1 MNDKAHIPYHTAR
14 RFLIDLIKN
23 NDFSGDDE
31 IIKLLHS
38 ILQGKSCLNYFTDGV
53 VSRIRID
60 KETRIFLLDYSDQEV
75 KMPCLPKTVFL
86 LFLIHPEG
94 VNFKGMRAYLQEL
107 YNIYQIVMKKN
118 IEADKIK
125 QILSNLVDPMSNS
138 IYEACSIIRN
148 RLLKVAGPSR
158 KKGTHTYRVEAP
170 MYASDAGV
178 VDLGNEQKIMSV
190 TLKPRFGYLEVFSL
204 PEQDAKVYIDSILV
218 GQTPYKSDRLPLRS
232 YHVKVEKDFFFPIDT
247 LLNVSAGATTTH
259 TFRMVS
265 TIKPKEPRRTLVML
279 EAGYHPSQTSFGG
292 MVGFVGTNGA
302 YIRFR
307 SDFGSASAELE
318 CDDTGELTS
327 GGTGIPYYKEGVTK
341 KARMS
346 VTAGYMRRLAKP
358 LYAYVGA
365 GYGNRTLA
373 WETVEDE
380 LVKNTDH
387 SASGIAA
394 EVGAIGRL
402 GKFAVS
408 VGFQTVGFKYHE
420 LSAGLGFFF

>member
-1 MNDKAHIPYHTAR
+1 MHDKFGVLRNYFYPDIIDKGTVYEMEIRVNDGAGQVAVDTSTQLLVMRPEPATAD
-14 RFLIDLIKN
+14 IYI
-23 NDFSGDDE
+23 DDE
-31 IIKLLHS
+31 KVPTENGL
-38 ILQGKSCLNYFTDGV
+38 FTA
-53 VSRIRID
+53 
-60 KETRIFLLDYSDQEV
+60 T
-75 KMPCLPKTVFL
+75 M
-86 LFLIHPEG
+86 
-94 VNFKGMRAYLQEL
+94 
-107 YNIYQIVMKKN
+107 
-118 IEADKIK
+118 
-125 QILSNLVDPMSNS
+125 
-138 IYEACSIIRN
+138 
-148 RLLKVAGPSR
+148 

-170 MYASDAGV
+170 MYASDAGII
-178 VDLGNEQKIMSV
+178 DLGSEQKIMSV
-190 TLKPRFGYLEVFSL
+190 TLKPCFGYLEVFTL
-204 PEQDAKVYIDSILV
+204 PEQDAKVYIDSVLV
-218 GQTPYKSDRLPLRS
+218 GQSPYKSDRMPLRS
-232 YHVKVEKDFFFPIDT
+232 YHVKVEKEFFFPLDT
-247 LLNVSAGATTTH
+247 LLSVSAGETTTH
-259 TFRMVS
+259 TFRMIS

-302 YIRFR
+302 YICFR
-307 SDFGSASAELE
+307 SDFGSASTELE
-318 CDDTGELTS
+318 CDDTGELTA
-327 GGTGIPYYKEGVTK
+327 GGTGIPYYKEGVTQ

-346 VTAGYMRRLAKP
+346 ITAGYMRRLAKP

-387 SASGIAA
+387 SATGIAA